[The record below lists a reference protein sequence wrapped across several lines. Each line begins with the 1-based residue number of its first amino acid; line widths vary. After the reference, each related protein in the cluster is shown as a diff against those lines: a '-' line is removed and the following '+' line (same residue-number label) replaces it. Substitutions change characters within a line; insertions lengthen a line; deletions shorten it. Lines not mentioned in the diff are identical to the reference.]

1 MAVVV
6 MVQSGLLFESKIVIT
21 RNGEEV
27 HGFDIIFNFF
37 WQIVAVQ
44 AVQSTGDALVVGSD
58 GTVRTV
64 IIVQKLLSP
73 GMAKIFMDLM

>member
-1 MAVVV
+1 M
-6 MVQSGLLFESKIVIT
+6 
-21 RNGEEV
+21 
-27 HGFDIIFNFF
+27 
-37 WQIVAVQ
+37 AVQ

-73 GMAKIFMDLM
+73 GMAKKFMDLM